1 MTLRRPSGGRAGSD
15 LRALEPSQDFPVGR
29 VSFHLSL
36 HLENRGS
43 ACFDSGAFFI
53 DQLLGVFV
61 EDEAPKPS
69 LIRFE
74 RIE

>member
-1 MTLRRPSGGRAGSD
+1 MHVLR
-15 LRALEPSQDFPVGR
+15 QW
-29 VSFHLSL
+29 SFI
-36 HLENRGS
+36 
-43 ACFDSGAFFI
+43 FI

-61 EDEAPKPS
+61 EDEARKPS

>member
-1 MTLRRPSGGRAGSD
+1 MTLLGAELAQTRGRESLPRISPEEESPSTFLCT
-15 LRALEPSQDFPVGR
+15 LRTEEVHVLRQW
-29 VSFHLSL
+29 SFI
-36 HLENRGS
+36 
-43 ACFDSGAFFI
+43 FI

-61 EDEAPKPS
+61 EDEARKPS